1 MYSEPKEALLDVEI
15 NVNNH
20 PLTYVEEDIQLNVLT
35 PNSMILGRLAQ
46 EKTIICRSKKKTE
59 VMERG
64 ILSCS

>member
-20 PLTYVEEDIQLNVLT
+20 PLTYVEDDIQLNVLT
-35 PNSMILGRLAQ
+35 PNSMILGRLTQ

-64 ILSCS
+64 ILSCN